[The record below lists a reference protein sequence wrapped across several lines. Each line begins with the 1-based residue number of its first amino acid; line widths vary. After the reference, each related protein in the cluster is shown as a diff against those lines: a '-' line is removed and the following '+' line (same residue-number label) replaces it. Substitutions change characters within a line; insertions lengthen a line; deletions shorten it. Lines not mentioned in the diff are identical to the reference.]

1 VEERDIVIVEPM
13 NEAEALLLF
22 RKKLLA
28 QEDSNDVVKLSAAL
42 EYMPLAIVQ
51 AAAYIIQ
58 RVPRYSTAKYL
69 ERFRKSE
76 DKRTSLLKYGAGH
89 LRRDW
94 EANNSIII
102 TWQISFEHIQQI
114 RPAAANLLSLM
125 SFFDPQGIPENL
137 LRDRTGQ
144 GDTKERYEEF
154 SNDDAD
160 SYGDDVSQSSASD
173 EESEFEDDVL
183 VLRNFCFISVDNA
196 GTSFEMHA
204 LVQLATR
211 NWLEAHNKFEK
222 WNQQFIKILCA
233 EFPEADYE
241 NWAMCQTLLAH
252 AKLASKRQPKSRLS
266 LVEWA
271 TLLHRA
277 AWYSWMKG
285 NAADAEELAMKSM
298 ETRQNILDP
307 EHMDTLLAMGLVE
320 LAYKLGGQWHKAAD
334 SGRKNLEQSRKVLG
348 EEHPIT
354 LAIIGNLATTYRYQ
368 GKWKDAEELEVKLV
382 EMSKRVLGEKDSNT
396 LAAIGNLASTY
407 WHQGRC
413 KEAEELNVKVMKTF
427 SEMLGE
433 EHPDTLTSM
442 GNLASTYSDQG
453 RCKEAEALF
462 LQVIETSKRV
472 LGDEHPSTLTFMASL
487 ASTYSDQ
494 GRCKEAENLLVE
506 VIEKRK
512 RLLGE
517 QHPDTLTSIYHLAV
531 VLNSQGRNA
540 EAISLMDT
548 SLERGKQVFGSL
560 HPMILLCYEA
570 LDKWRGTN
578 T

>member
-1 VEERDIVIVEPM
+1 VLWVHASNAVRFEQSFRDIADWVKIAGRRDPHANIFKLVHDWLRRDCKKWWLLVLDNVDDAGFLLDAPAKSRPLREYLPYGERGSTLITTRSRETALKLVEERDIVIVEPM

-222 WNQQFIKILCA
+222 WNQQFIKIQSFQKQTTRTGQCA
-233 EFPEADYE
+233 K
-241 NWAMCQTLLAH
+241 H
-252 AKLASKRQPKSRLS
+252 SS
-266 LVEWA
+266 
-271 TLLHRA
+271 
-277 AWYSWMKG
+277 
-285 NAADAEELAMKSM
+285 
-298 ETRQNILDP
+298 
-307 EHMDTLLAMGLVE
+307 HM
-320 LAYKLGGQWHKAAD
+320 
-334 SGRKNLEQSRKVLG
+334 
-348 EEHPIT
+348 
-354 LAIIGNLATTYRYQ
+354 
-368 GKWKDAEELEVKLV
+368 
-382 EMSKRVLGEKDSNT
+382 
-396 LAAIGNLASTY
+396 
-407 WHQGRC
+407 
-413 KEAEELNVKVMKTF
+413 LN
-427 SEMLGE
+427 
-433 EHPDTLTSM
+433 
-442 GNLASTYSDQG
+442 
-453 RCKEAEALF
+453 
-462 LQVIETSKRV
+462 
-472 LGDEHPSTLTFMASL
+472 
-487 ASTYSDQ
+487 
-494 GRCKEAENLLVE
+494 
-506 VIEKRK
+506 
-512 RLLGE
+512 
-517 QHPDTLTSIYHLAV
+517 
-531 VLNSQGRNA
+531 
-540 EAISLMDT
+540 
-548 SLERGKQVFGSL
+548 
-560 HPMILLCYEA
+560 
-570 LDKWRGTN
+570 
-578 T
+578 